1 MNIINEIK
9 FDEKGLVPA
18 IAQDYL
24 TGDVLMMA
32 YMNKEAIEKTIVSG
46 KAHYFSR
53 SRNKLWLKG
62 ETSGHFQHVKGMYYD
77 CDIDTLLLKVEQVGS
92 ACHTGERSCFYR
104 EIETSF
110 KNVAMPC
117 RDVSTAPILDSI
129 YKVILERKK
138 NPGERSYVSSLFAK
152 GTDAVLKKVGEE
164 ASELVISG
172 KGGKREEV
180 VYETADLWFHSL
192 VLLGHLDIKPEEV
205 YGELKK
211 RFGTSGIEEKER
223 RSKKE
228 G

>member
-1 MNIINEIK
+1 MDILNEIK

-18 IAQDYL
+18 IAQDCL

-32 YMNKEAIEKTIVSG
+32 YMNREALEKTIVSG

-53 SRNKLWLKG
+53 SRGKLWLKG
-62 ETSGHFQHVKGMYYD
+62 ETSGHFQHIKGIYYD

-104 EIETSF
+104 EVETSF
-110 KNVAMPC
+110 KEDIAT
-117 RDVSTAPILDSI
+117 SSILEAV
-129 YKVILERKK
+129 YKVIMDRKS
-138 NPGERSYVSSLFAK
+138 NPQEKSYVSSLFAK
-152 GTDAVLKKVGEE
+152 GTDTVLKKIGEE

-172 KGGKREEV
+172 KGGKKEEV

-192 VLLGHLDIKPEEV
+192 VLLGHLGIRPEEV
-205 YGELKK
+205 YGELKR
-211 RFGTSGIEEKER
+211 RFGTSGVEEKER